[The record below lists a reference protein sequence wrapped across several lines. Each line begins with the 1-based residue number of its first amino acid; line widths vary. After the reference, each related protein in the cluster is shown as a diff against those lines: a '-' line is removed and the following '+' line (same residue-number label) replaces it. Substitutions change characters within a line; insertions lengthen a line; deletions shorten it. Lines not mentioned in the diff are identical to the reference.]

1 MSKKEL
7 MLSLLIIVLLF
18 SLGFVLRIESTHLT
32 GISLDEKAYYEDQ
45 NGLPYMYELDSYYN
59 YRLTKDYIDHGYL
72 GDTIINGKNWDLHSY
87 YPPGISVDYPPLIVY
102 IATLFYKFV
111 NLFIHV
117 PLIVTC
123 FWLPAFVGPLSGVV
137 AYLFVRRFTNNYG
150 AAAAG
155 ILTVTVP
162 FYFFRT
168 VPGWFDTD
176 MFNIIFPLL
185 IMWFIAEAVYTENI
199 NNRIYLSILAAISL
213 FIFSLAWKGWIYVFY
228 VILISLIFYIPLS
241 KLKKFK
247 TTNIWQVFGLF
258 TGLTIL
264 FMFITGTYLES
275 LLALNFTTVST
286 PRVWP
291 NILVS
296 VSELGKP
303 SIEEVV
309 SDLGFVLFAGILS
322 LLWIFRVMI
331 NKKLKE
337 RYLKRM
343 TWYTYSL
350 LIIWT
355 IIGFFALTNGSRFVM
370 ILLPPLIVSSGIMV
384 GICVGY
390 LGILH
395 ENTRFDIFR
404 RRKNIIKIL
413 SLCIL
418 LLVTV
423 PAVLNV
429 YGDFSC
435 LTPGANDDIWNAAEW
450 INNNTSNDT
459 VIISDWD
466 YGYFFASF
474 ADRPVV
480 VDGGM
485 QNSPR
490 TYWIYKAFSTDNE
503 TLSLGIFQMLATSG
517 DNGYLAL
524 DIYTKNTTKTVEIL
538 NNILGVDN
546 GTAME
551 ILMNKYGLDQKSAE
565 NVIQYTHPNNPR
577 PFVLLTYGEGAYWIF
592 KFGTWNFNKKEGGN
606 YDYSH
611 GDVEVNKNILN
622 SSNNVTVNL
631 ETGNVTWNGQTP
643 YCFIN
648 VTNGSIK
655 KHYSDKGSNFC
666 VILLMD
672 TMQAVVIDKQFEN
685 STFTKL
691 WLEKSNSTVFKQV
704 YENENVVLWEPKVNS
719 TQ

>member
-7 MLSLLIIVLLF
+7 MLSLLIIVLIF

-72 GDTIINGKNWDLHSY
+72 GDTIANGKNWDLHSY
-87 YPPGISVDYPPLIVY
+87 YPSGRSAEYPPLIVY

-111 NLFIHV
+111 NLFVHV
-117 PLIVTC
+117 PLMVTC
-123 FWLPAFVGPLSGVV
+123 FWLPAFVGPLSGVI

-155 ILTVTVP
+155 ILAVTVP

-176 MFNIIFPLL
+176 MFNILFPLL
-185 IMWFIAEAVYTENI
+185 IMWFISEAVYTENI
-199 NNRIYLSILAAISL
+199 NNRISFSILAAIST
-213 FIFSLAWKGWIYVFY
+213 FIFSMAWEGWIYVFY

-241 KLKKFK
+241 KFRKFK
-247 TTNIWQVFGLF
+247 TKNTWQVFGLF

-264 FMFITGTYLES
+264 FMFIAGTDLGS
-275 LLALNFTTVST
+275 LFTPFNFIAANTQSS
-286 PRVWP
+286 WP
-291 NILVS
+291 NIYVS

-350 LIIWT
+350 LIIWI
-355 IIGFFALTNGSRFVM
+355 IIGSFALTDGSRFIM
-370 ILLPPLIVSSGIMV
+370 ILLPPLVVSSGIMV

-390 LGILH
+390 LSMLQG
-395 ENTRFDIFR
+395 NMRFDIFR
-404 RRKNIIKIL
+404 KRKNIIKIL

-423 PAVLNV
+423 PAVFNV
-429 YGDFSC
+429 YDGFTG
-435 LTPGANDDIWNAAEW
+435 LTPGANDDMCNAAEW

-459 VIISDWD
+459 VIISDWS
-466 YGYFFASF
+466 YGHFFTAV
-474 ADRPVV
+474 ADRPVS
-480 VDGGM
+480 VDGGS

-490 TYWIYKAFSTDNE
+490 TYWIYKAFATDNE
-503 TLSLGIFQMLATSG
+503 TLSLGIFQMIATSG
-517 DNGYLAL
+517 DNGYLTL
-524 DIYTKNTTKTVEIL
+524 DNYTRNTTKTVEIL
-538 NNILGVDN
+538 NNILGVDK
-546 GTAME
+546 GTAMG
-551 ILMNKYGLDQKSAE
+551 ILMNKSVRPGIGRKCDS
-565 NVIQYTHPNNPR
+565 IHPS
-577 PFVLLTYGEGAYWIF
+577 
-592 KFGTWNFNKKEGGN
+592 K
-606 YDYSH
+606 
-611 GDVEVNKNILN
+611 
-622 SSNNVTVNL
+622 
-631 ETGNVTWNGQTP
+631 
-643 YCFIN
+643 
-648 VTNGSIK
+648 
-655 KHYSDKGSNFC
+655 
-666 VILLMD
+666 
-672 TMQAVVIDKQFEN
+672 
-685 STFTKL
+685 
-691 WLEKSNSTVFKQV
+691 
-704 YENENVVLWEPKVNS
+704 
-719 TQ
+719 